1 MQTIDIHYSP
11 SDIEFS
17 TAAIS
22 KISSSFTLHLPKGI
36 SRIKSGIFS
45 DVQYITLTDVD
56 DDDTTSVPMAS
67 LTAIE
72 GSTGAKLVF

>member
-1 MQTIDIHYSP
+1 
-11 SDIEFS
+11 
-17 TAAIS
+17 
-22 KISSSFTLHLPKGI
+22 LHLPKGI